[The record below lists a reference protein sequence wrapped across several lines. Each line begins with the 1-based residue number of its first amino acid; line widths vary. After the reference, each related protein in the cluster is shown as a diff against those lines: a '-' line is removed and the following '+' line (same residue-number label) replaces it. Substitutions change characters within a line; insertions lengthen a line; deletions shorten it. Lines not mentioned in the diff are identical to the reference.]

1 MGQDFLSTRIF
12 IKFANYQQY
21 AIMNILVM
29 KKQLKLLLLT
39 VLSVLS
45 FTYTH
50 AQSDIP
56 FNINHGPYLQEVT
69 ADGASFNFTTSHPA
83 FSFIEL
89 KQKGDSHSQTY
100 YHTEYGM
107 HAAYNT
113 FHSIRAE
120 KLKPGSTYQY
130 RIHTKEMREFQPYKI
145 VFGDSI
151 TSQWYTFK
159 TTDPDSKGASLFV
172 ASDIHNDAAKL
183 KTLLELCEYKT
194 CDAFFYAG
202 DVMSYMENE
211 ETPFKAF
218 IDTSVKMFATSTPF
232 ELVRGNHETRGKMAR
247 IYPKQFPKKNG
258 KIYGSYRIGDIMIVM
273 IDCGEDKPDT
283 IPAYAGLL
291 DFDNYR
297 SEQATWLKE
306 LVKTKEFKKAK
317 YRIVISHYPT
327 INTFANRPINH
338 GCNDLARK
346 LLPILNKANINLM
359 IAGHTHKFA
368 FHKANS
374 AGNSFPVIVGSNQS
388 ATRLDIQK
396 GRIKA
401 KVVDRKGQILL
412 ETVFE

>member
-1 MGQDFLSTRIF
+1 MLSKNNR
-12 IKFANYQQY
+12 
-21 AIMNILVM
+21 L
-29 KKQLKLLLLT
+29 KKTLLT
-39 VLSVLS
+39 ALLALGI
-45 FTYTH
+45 TYTS
-50 AQSDIP
+50 AQETNQ

-69 ADGASFNFTTSHPA
+69 ADGASFNFTTSYPA
-83 FSFIEL
+83 FSSIEL
-89 KQKGDSHSQTY
+89 KQEGNTHSKIY
-100 YHTEYGM
+100 FHTEYGM

-120 KLKPGSTYQY
+120 GLEPGSTYQY
-130 RIHTKEMREFQPYKI
+130 RIQTKEMREFQPYKI

-159 TTDPDSKGASLFV
+159 TVNPNGKGGSLFI

-202 DVMSYMENE
+202 DVMNYMEND

-218 IDTSVKMFATSTPF
+218 IDTSVEMFATSIPF

-247 IYPKQFPKKNG
+247 VYPKLFPKKDG

-273 IDCGEDKPDT
+273 IDCGEDKPDN

-297 SEQATWLKE
+297 SEQAEWLKR

-327 INTFANRPINH
+327 VNAFTDQPINH
-338 GCNDLARK
+338 GCNDLTHK
-346 LLPILNKANINLM
+346 LLPILNDANINLM
-359 IAGHTHKFA
+359 ISGHTHKYA
-368 FHKANS
+368 FHETNS
-374 AGNSFPVIVGSNQS
+374 AGNCFPVIVGSNQS
-388 ATRLDIQK
+388 ATRLDIQEGK
-396 GRIKA
+396 IKA
-401 KVVDRKGQILL
+401 KVVDSKGQILL
-412 ETVFE
+412 ETTFE